1 MGEKELK
8 TALQHEG
15 ETHARGFWEQAEA
28 VVEGRRKEIETELE
42 HLHEETRRSLQA
54 EEAALHNNLLFEAQT
69 RATEVKLYAEAA
81 MELRLLEIAD
91 RVLGEMIE
99 GSRQEL
105 WQALSRE
112 LPEYQW
118 ARVKVYPEDLELARR
133 TFPSAAIDIDE
144 AICGGLIVTN
154 AEGTIRVDNSL
165 SCRLM
170 RAWPDLLPDLMKD
183 LREQVDSNA
192 TACNDTSV

>member
-1 MGEKELK
+1 MGVSELK
-8 TALQHEG
+8 IALRQDG
-15 ETHARGFWEQAEA
+15 EARARAFWQQAEA
-28 VVEGRRKEIETELE
+28 AVEKRRKEIAEEVE
-42 HLHEETRRSLQA
+42 HLRDETGRSLQA
-54 EEAALHNNLLFEAQT
+54 EETALRNNLLLEART
-69 RATEVKLYAEAA
+69 RAMGDKLHAEAA
-81 MELRLLEIAD
+81 MELRLLESAD

-99 GSRQEL
+99 DSRQEL

-118 ARVKVYPEDLELARR
+118 MSVKVHPEDLELARR
-133 TFPSAAIDIDE
+133 AFPSAAIDIDE
-144 AICGGLIVTN
+144 AICGGLIATN
-154 AEGTIRVDNSL
+154 AEGTIRVNNSL

-192 TACNDTSV
+192 TACNDTTG

>member
-8 TALQHEG
+8 IALQHEG
-15 ETHARGFWEQAEA
+15 EAHARGFWEQAEEA
-28 VVEGRRKEIETELE
+28 VEKRRKEIEAELE
-42 HLHEETRRSLQA
+42 HLREETGRSLQA
-54 EEAALHNNLLFEAQT
+54 EEAALRNNLLFEAQT

-118 ARVKVYPEDLELARR
+118 TNVKVHPEDLELARR
-133 TFPSAAIDIDE
+133 AFPSAVIDIDE

-165 SCRLM
+165 PCRLM

-192 TACNDTSV
+192 TACNDTTG

>member
-8 TALQHEG
+8 SALQQEG
-15 ETHARGFWEQAEA
+15 EAHARGFWEQAEA

-42 HLHEETRRSLQA
+42 HLHDETRRSLQT
-54 EEAALHNNLLFEAQT
+54 EEAALRNNLLFEAQT

-91 RVLGEMIE
+91 RVLDEMIE

-133 TFPSAAIDIDE
+133 AFPSAAIDIDE

-192 TACNDTSV
+192 TACNDTTV

>member
-15 ETHARGFWEQAEA
+15 EAHARGFWEQAEA

-42 HLHEETRRSLQA
+42 HLCDETGRSLQA
-54 EEAALHNNLLFEAQT
+54 EETALRNNLLFEART
-69 RATEVKLYAEAA
+69 RAMGDKLHAEAA
-81 MELRLLEIAD
+81 MELRLLESAD

-99 GSRQEL
+99 DSRQEL

-118 ARVKVYPEDLELARR
+118 MSVKVHPDDLELARR
-133 TFPSAAIDIDE
+133 AFPSVAIDIDE
-144 AICGGLIVTN
+144 VICGGLIATN

-192 TACNDTSV
+192 TACNDTTG

>member
-1 MGEKELK
+1 MGEKELR

-15 ETHARGFWEQAEA
+15 EAHARGFWEQAEA

-42 HLHEETRRSLQA
+42 HLHDETRRSLQA
-54 EEAALHNNLLFEAQT
+54 EEAALRNNLLFEAQT

-91 RVLGEMIE
+91 RVLGEMIG
-99 GSRQEL
+99 GSRQGL
-105 WQALSRE
+105 WQALYRE
-112 LPEYQW
+112 LPEFQW
-118 ARVKVYPEDLELARR
+118 TSVKVHPEDLELARR
-133 TFPSAAIDIDE
+133 AFPSAAIDIDE
-144 AICGGLIVTN
+144 AIAGGLIVTN

-170 RAWPDLLPDLMKD
+170 RAWPDLLPDLIKD
-183 LREQVDSNA
+183 LREQVDRNA
-192 TACNDTSV
+192 TACNDTTG

>member
-15 ETHARGFWEQAEA
+15 EAHARGFWEQAEA

-42 HLHEETRRSLQA
+42 HLHDETRRSLQA
-54 EEAALHNNLLFEAQT
+54 EEAALRNNLLFEAQA

-91 RVLGEMIE
+91 RVLGEMI
-99 GSRQEL
+99 GSSRQGL
-105 WQALSRE
+105 WQALYRE
-112 LPEYQW
+112 LPEFQW
-118 ARVKVYPEDLELARR
+118 TSVKVHPEDLELARR
-133 TFPSAAIDIDE
+133 AFPSAAIDIDE
-144 AICGGLIVTN
+144 AIAGGLIVTN

-170 RAWPDLLPDLMKD
+170 RAWPDLLPDLIKD
-183 LREQVDSNA
+183 LREQVDRNA
-192 TACNDTSV
+192 TACNDTTG

>member
-15 ETHARGFWEQAEA
+15 EAHARGFWDQAEA
-28 VVEGRRKEIETELE
+28 AVEGRRKEIETELE
-42 HLHEETRRSLQA
+42 HLRDETGRSLQA
-54 EEAALHNNLLFEAQT
+54 EEAALRNNLLFEAQA

-105 WQALSRE
+105 WQALYRE
-112 LPEYQW
+112 LPEFQW
-118 ARVKVYPEDLELARR
+118 TSVKVHPEDLELTRR
-133 TFPSAAIDIDE
+133 AFPSAAIDIDQ
-144 AICGGLIVTN
+144 AIGGGVIVTN

-170 RAWPDLLPDLMKD
+170 RAWPDLLPDLIKD

-192 TACNDTSV
+192 TACNDTAG

>member
-1 MGEKELK
+1 MGESELK
-8 TALQHEG
+8 TALRHEG
-15 ETHARGFWEQAEA
+15 EARAREFWEQAEA

-42 HLHEETRRSLQA
+42 HLHDETRRSLRA
-54 EEAALHNNLLFEAQT
+54 EEATLRNNLLFEAQA

-91 RVLGEMIE
+91 RVLGEMIK
-99 GSRQEL
+99 GSRQGL
-105 WQALSRE
+105 WQALYRE
-112 LPEYQW
+112 LPEFQW
-118 ARVKVYPEDLELARR
+118 TSVKVHPEDLELARR
-133 TFPSAAIDIDE
+133 AFPSAAIDIDE
-144 AICGGLIVTN
+144 AIAGGLIVTN

-170 RAWPDLLPDLMKD
+170 RAWPDLLPDLIKN

-192 TACNDTSV
+192 TACNDTTG

>member
-133 TFPSAAIDIDE
+133 AFPSAAIDIDE

>member
-42 HLHEETRRSLQA
+42 HLHDETRRSLQT
-54 EEAALHNNLLFEAQT
+54 EEAALRNNLLFEAQT

-165 SCRLM
+165 PCRLM

-192 TACNDTSV
+192 TACNDTTG

>member
-15 ETHARGFWEQAEA
+15 EAHARGFWEQAEA

-42 HLHEETRRSLQA
+42 HLHDETRRSLQT
-54 EEAALHNNLLFEAQT
+54 EEAALRNNLLFEAQT

-133 TFPSAAIDIDE
+133 AFPSAAIDTDE
-144 AICGGLIVTN
+144 AICGGLIVNN
-154 AEGTIRVDNSL
+154 AEGTIHVDNSL

-183 LREQVDSNA
+183 LRVQVESNA
-192 TACNDTSV
+192 TACNDPTV

>member
-1 MGEKELK
+1 MGEKELR

-15 ETHARGFWEQAEA
+15 EAHARGFWEQAEA

-42 HLHEETRRSLQA
+42 HLHDETRRSLQA
-54 EEAALHNNLLFEAQT
+54 EEAALRNNLLFEAQA

-91 RVLGEMIE
+91 RVLGEMIG
-99 GSRQEL
+99 GSRQGL
-105 WQALSRE
+105 WQALYRE
-112 LPEYQW
+112 LPEFQW
-118 ARVKVYPEDLELARR
+118 TSVKVHPEDLELARR
-133 TFPSAAIDIDE
+133 AFPSAAIDIDE
-144 AICGGLIVTN
+144 AIAGGLIVTN

-170 RAWPDLLPDLMKD
+170 RAWPDLLPDLIKD
-183 LREQVDSNA
+183 LREQVDRNA
-192 TACNDTSV
+192 TACNDTTG

>member
-81 MELRLLEIAD
+81 MELRLLEIVD
-91 RVLGEMIE
+91 RVLGEMIQC
-99 GSRQEL
+99 SRQEL
-105 WQALSRE
+105 WQSLSRE

-118 ARVKVYPEDLELARR
+118 TRVKVHPEDLELARR
-133 TFPSAAIDIDE
+133 AFASAAIDIDE

>member
-15 ETHARGFWEQAEA
+15 EAHARGFWEQAEA

-42 HLHEETRRSLQA
+42 HLHDETRRSLQT
-54 EEAALHNNLLFEAQT
+54 EEAALRNNLLFEAQT

-99 GSRQEL
+99 CSRQEQ
-105 WQALSRE
+105 WQTLSRE
-112 LPEYQW
+112 LPEYQ
-118 ARVKVYPEDLELARR
+118 
-133 TFPSAAIDIDE
+133 
-144 AICGGLIVTN
+144 
-154 AEGTIRVDNSL
+154 
-165 SCRLM
+165 
-170 RAWPDLLPDLMKD
+170 
-183 LREQVDSNA
+183 
-192 TACNDTSV
+192 

>member
-1 MGEKELK
+1 MGEKELR

-15 ETHARGFWEQAEA
+15 EAHARGFWEQAEA

-42 HLHEETRRSLQA
+42 YLHDENRRSLQA
-54 EEAALHNNLLFEAQT
+54 EEAALRNNLLFEAQA

-91 RVLGEMIE
+91 RVLGEMIK
-99 GSRQEL
+99 GSRQGL
-105 WQALSRE
+105 WQALYRE
-112 LPEYQW
+112 LPEFQW
-118 ARVKVYPEDLELARR
+118 TSVKVHPEDLELARR
-133 TFPSAAIDIDE
+133 AFPSAAIDIDE

-192 TACNDTSV
+192 TACNDTTG